1 MNSSR
6 FYYCFAR
13 VRKHRSLLFVNGA
26 LCGCEQSTTKVVVHS
41 SPTTPFLL
49 NRNRWS
55 TIPPP
60 VFLCCC
66 EARVNCSFYKGLPH
80 AVRSTSVAWP
90 LRMGIDSPAR
100 VKSRSEGRS
109 VVKLPVLPIGLLPTP
124 ENNTHLFI
132 HPVKSIFFFCKLHNW
147 FTDRTFIS
155 ILLYFHRRD
164 IDNVDKKMYRINVN
178 HFTSA
183 PCFD

>member
-1 MNSSR
+1 MNTSR

-55 TIPPP
+55 TIPP

-90 LRMGIDSPAR
+90 VRMGIDSPLAWNR
-100 VKSRSEGRS
+100 GRRDAASSNYLCYRS
-109 VVKLPVLPIGLLPTP
+109 VRYRLSKIIRTSLSTRSNQFFLEVAQL
-124 ENNTHLFI
+124 I
-132 HPVKSIFFFCKLHNW
+132 HRSY
-147 FTDRTFIS
+147 TFIS
-155 ILLYFHRRD
+155 ILLYFHRHD
-164 IDNVDKKMYRINVN
+164 IDNIDKNVSN
-178 HFTSA
+178 KR
-183 PCFD
+183 

>member
-26 LCGCEQSTTKVVVHS
+26 LCGCEQSITKVVVHS

-132 HPVKSIFFFCKLHNW
+132 HPVKSIFFFFASCTIDSPIVHSFRFYCI
-147 FTDRTFIS
+147 FTVAIS
-155 ILLYFHRRD
+155 ITLTK
-164 IDNVDKKMYRINVN
+164 NVSNKR
-178 HFTSA
+178 
-183 PCFD
+183 

>member
-41 SPTTPFLL
+41 SPTTTPFLL

-55 TIPPP
+55 TIPP

-90 LRMGIDSPAR
+90 VRMGIDSPPPSFPLAWNR
-100 VKSRSEGRS
+100 GRRDAASSNYLYYRS
-109 VVKLPVLPIGLLPTP
+109 VCYRLPKIIRTSLSTRSNQFFLEVAQL
-124 ENNTHLFI
+124 I
-132 HPVKSIFFFCKLHNW
+132 HRSYIHFDSIVFSPS
-147 FTDRTFIS
+147 R
-155 ILLYFHRRD
+155 
-164 IDNVDKKMYRINVN
+164 YR
-178 HFTSA
+178 
-183 PCFD
+183 